1 MLYFQAVNV
10 MRSAGKSV
18 RMVVDKCEPSYDA
31 MSDSM
36 TSVQSSLTFGNTPLL
51 LCIPLYP
58 IPVSLNVLRMKYL
71 QCSNHFR
78 RARQHESIV

>member
-1 MLYFQAVNV
+1 

-36 TSVQSSLTFGNTPLL
+36 TSVRSSQTLGKHKTFLF
-51 LCIPLYP
+51 I
-58 IPVSLNVLRMKYL
+58 LNI
-71 QCSNHFR
+71 F
-78 RARQHESIV
+78 SIVTHVRDIGF